1 MERNMR
7 KLLLFLLF
15 TALLVSP
22 AHALTRTELRAAWQ
36 EISQTRADE
45 SPYLET
51 PNVKSFNAGSLSDA
65 AQRDALNVLN
75 FLRRIAG
82 LDAVALNPLYSL
94 RAQNGALLL
103 AANDQLDHNAPQPA
117 GMDDAQYESAHM
129 GTSLGNIVKFNWMKN
144 DILIDAVRYF
154 ARDDGESNLSVL
166 GHRRWLLNPA
176 MAQTGFGLANAE
188 SGMSYA
194 VMYAVDMENTDAD
207 WEYVA
212 WPAAEA
218 FPVEM
223 MRSNLAWSLSLNEE
237 YYDLSTSQPQV
248 SLKEEISGAQFNFDI
263 SGGTGDG
270 YCTLSTENY
279 GSGNCI
285 IFRPDIEKAGI
296 IEYVQNQIWTVEVR
310 GLRRTDGSEC
320 EISYRCEMV
329 SLYPQ
334 DVANIELSMLEAEI
348 HVGETLQL
356 NASIIPAYADDLNI
370 IWGSSDPGV
379 ASVTPGGLVTAVT
392 PGACQITA
400 MSANGRKDICE
411 IKINSAE

>member
-1 MERNMR
+1 MR

-82 LDAVALNPLYSL
+82 LDAIALNPLYSL

-279 GSGNCI
+279 GSGSCI

-334 DVANIELSMLEAEI
+334 DVANIELSTLEAEL

-379 ASVTPGGLVTAVT
+379 ASVTPGGLVTAVA